1 MSRVRAKTR
10 GIESTS
16 AAREKES
23 ARSRSF
29 LLIGL
34 LVALIVGIILLAALA
49 RRGGAGPQLAEHYE
63 GLTTERNFL
72 GEPDA
77 PLLIRNFSDFKCPHC
92 RTAARD
98 LLPPV
103 IENYIA
109 EGRVRFEY
117 VPVAVL
123 GQESEVAAQG
133 ALCAADQGQFWQY
146 HDVLFANQSSMHTI
160 QSLTTYAD
168 QLGLDSREFRGC
180 VTSGKYRTQVQEN
193 MAAFRQTGGT
203 GTPTFLVG
211 DTVVGGAVPFSD
223 MQPVIEAELAEG

>member
-10 GIESTS
+10 SGEAAV
-16 AAREKES
+16 AARDNS
-23 ARSRSF
+23 RSRSF

-49 RRGGAGPQLAEHYE
+49 RRGGAGPQLTEHYE
-63 GLTTERNFL
+63 GLTTERTFL

-109 EGRVRFEY
+109 EGQVRFEY

-133 ALCAADQGQFWQY
+133 SLCAADQDQFWQY
-146 HDVLFANQSSMHTI
+146 HDILFANQSSMHTI
-160 QSLTTYAD
+160 QSLTTYAE
-168 QLGLDSREFRGC
+168 QLGLDSREFRAC
-180 VTSGKYRTQVQEN
+180 VTSGRYRTQVQEN
-193 MAAFRQTGGT
+193 MTAFRQTGGT

>member
-10 GIESTS
+10 SGE
-16 AAREKES
+16 AAVAATDS

-34 LVALIVGIILLAALA
+34 LVALIAGIILLAALA
-49 RRGGAGPQLAEHYE
+49 RSGGAGPQLTEHYE
-63 GLTTERNFL
+63 GLNTERTFL

-77 PLLIRNFSDFKCPHC
+77 PVLIRNFSDFKCPHC

-109 EGRVRFEY
+109 GGQVRFEY
-117 VPVAVL
+117 VPVAVM

-160 QSLTTYAD
+160 QSLTNYAE
-168 QLGLDSREFRGC
+168 QLGLDTREFRGC
-180 VTSGKYRTQVQEN
+180 VTSGRYRTQVQEN

-211 DTVVGGAVPFSD
+211 DKVVGGAVPFSD